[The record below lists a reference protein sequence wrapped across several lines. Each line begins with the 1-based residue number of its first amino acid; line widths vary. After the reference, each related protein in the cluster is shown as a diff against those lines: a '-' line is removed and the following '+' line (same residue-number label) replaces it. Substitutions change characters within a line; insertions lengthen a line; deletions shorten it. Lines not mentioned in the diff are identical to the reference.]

1 MMEYGI
7 ALTAG
12 TFDPVTKGH
21 LDIIRRAA
29 DMCAVLIIGIFE
41 NPEKKPLFSLEKRF
55 EARCAAT
62 MDIDN
67 AIVITNDGMLFEYAK
82 EAGVDVIIKGVHDE
96 NDLAYEQKQA
106 DFNFEHSGIKTVFLE
121 ADPKYK
127 NVSSTLVRKL
137 ISEGKDVSRYVPK
150 EAISVFKG

>member
-1 MMEYGI
+1 MEYGI

-29 DMCAVLIIGIFE
+29 DMCAVLLIGIFE
-41 NPEKKPLFSLEKRF
+41 NPDKKPLFSLEKRF
-55 EARCAAT
+55 EALCAAT

-82 EAGVDVIIKGVHDE
+82 EAGVDVIIKGVRDE
-96 NDLAYEQKQA
+96 NDLTYEQKQA

>member
-1 MMEYGI
+1 MEYGI

-41 NPEKKPLFSLEKRF
+41 NPDKKPLFSLEKRF
-55 EARCAAT
+55 EALCAAT

-82 EAGVDVIIKGVHDE
+82 EARVDVIIKGVRDE
-96 NDLAYEQKQA
+96 NDLTYEQKQA

>member
-29 DMCAVLIIGIFE
+29 DMCAVLIVGIFE
-41 NPEKKPLFSLEKRF
+41 NPDKKPLFSLEKRF
-55 EARCAAT
+55 EALCAAT

-67 AIVITNDGMLFEYAK
+67 AIVITNDGMLVTK
-82 EAGVDVIIKGVHDE
+82 MTSRMSRSRRISILNTAG
-96 NDLAYEQKQA
+96 
-106 DFNFEHSGIKTVFLE
+106 
-121 ADPKYK
+121 
-127 NVSSTLVRKL
+127 
-137 ISEGKDVSRYVPK
+137 
-150 EAISVFKG
+150 